1 MLPKSLLNVARFA
14 EIQLGASKDK
24 SGRLII
30 YHCLRVLDIVNEL
43 YHYNDPFRDK
53 VALLHEVIEDGG
65 VTYERLNE
73 LFGRDIA
80 DAVEAISRRNKEDYM
95 EYIRRC
101 AQNSTAL
108 EVKIADLKHNM
119 DITHLDKL
127 TNEDLKRLKKY
138 HKAYRYLWGIY
149 NAKRDD

>member
-1 MLPKSLLNVARFA
+1 MFAMTLIPARERPRNGHRVGMVAFDFGMQGDDPHPEVWRA
-14 EIQLGASKDK
+14 AS
-24 SGRLII
+24 
-30 YHCLRVLDIVNEL
+30 
-43 YHYNDPFRDK
+43 
-53 VALLHEVIEDGG
+53 
-65 VTYERLNE
+65 
-73 LFGRDIA
+73 
-80 DAVEAISRRNKEDYM
+80 SRRNKEDYM

-119 DITHLDKL
+119 DITRLDKL